1 MREAAMVSK
10 FDLVIVGGS
19 FAGLAC
25 ARTAALK
32 GMKVA
37 VLDAKAE
44 PGARVTTT
52 GIVVKE
58 ASDDFDLPARHMRK
72 VRGVRLYSPDKRSVD
87 LHAPGYF
94 FHATDTAE
102 VLRWMAS
109 EAERAGAHLMYG
121 NKFGDAVAYER
132 GVALPSLGLHA
143 SFLIGADGARSRVA
157 EHFSLGRNRRFLAGL
172 ELECEPLSN
181 VDPRFLHCFADS
193 RIAPGYIAWVV
204 PGAGVT
210 QIGVAARRPARPD
223 LRALL
228 EKLRAFLDL
237 GDIRVISRRSGLIPV
252 GGTLADLGRDR
263 VLLVGDAAGM
273 VSPVTGG
280 GIHTALR
287 FGRRAAQ
294 LVSDYLLD
302 RGPHPARAL
311 KREAPKFRTK
321 LMLRAAL
328 DFAPPNALINAML
341 MTAPLRALAQRI
353 YFHSRAGDA
362 ESFDAWTRAFEQGE
376 LEPTPPDR
384 STMTLRVI

>member
-1 MREAAMVSK
+1 MIRK

-37 VLDAKAE
+37 VLDAKPE
-44 PGARVTTT
+44 PGARIHTT

-102 VLRWMAS
+102 ILRWMAG
-109 EAERAGAHLMYG
+109 EAERAGATLLYG
-121 NKFGDAVAYER
+121 SKFEDAVEYER

-143 SFLIGADGARSRVA
+143 NFLIGADGARSRVA
-157 EHFSLGRNRRFLAGL
+157 EHFKLDRNRRFLAGV
-172 ELECEPLSN
+172 ELECEPLAN
-181 VDPRFLHCFADS
+181 IDARFLHCFADS

-210 QIGVAARRPARPD
+210 QIGVAARRPAKPD

-228 EKLRAFLDL
+228 EKIRSVCDL
-237 GDIRVISRRSGLIPV
+237 GEIRVISRRSGLIPV
-252 GGTLADLGRDR
+252 GGTLDNLGHNR

-280 GIHTALR
+280 GIHTALH

-294 LVSDYLLD
+294 LVSDYLQD
-302 RGPHPARAL
+302 RGPHPARAM
-311 KREAPKFRTK
+311 KREAPKFRAK
-321 LMLRAAL
+321 LFLRALL
-328 DFAPPNALINAML
+328 DFAPPNALINTML
-341 MTAPLRALAQRI
+341 MTEPVRALAQRI

-362 ESFDAWTRAFEQGE
+362 ASFDAWTRAFERDE

-384 STMTLRVI
+384 PTMTLRVI

>member
-1 MREAAMVSK
+1 MIRK

-32 GMKVA
+32 GMSVA
-37 VLDAKAE
+37 VLDSKPE
-44 PGARVTTT
+44 PGARITTT

-102 VLRWMAS
+102 ILRWMAG

-121 NKFGDAVAYER
+121 NTFDDAVAYER

-143 SFLIGADGARSRVA
+143 NFLIGADGARSRVA
-157 EHFSLGRNRRFLAGL
+157 EHFALGRNARFLAGV
-172 ELECEPLSN
+172 ELECEPLEN
-181 VDPRFLHCFADS
+181 IDARFLHCFADS

-210 QIGVAARRPARPD
+210 QIGVAARRPAKPD

-228 EKLRAFLDL
+228 EKIRSICDL
-237 GDIRVISRRSGLIPV
+237 GEIRVIQRRSGLIPV
-252 GGTLADLGRDR
+252 GGTLDNLGHNR

-280 GIHTALR
+280 GIHTALH

-294 LVSDYLLD
+294 LVSDYLQD

-311 KREAPKFRTK
+311 KREAPKFRAK
-321 LMLRAAL
+321 LFLRALL

-341 MTAPLRALAQRI
+341 MTEPARALAQRI

-362 ESFDAWTRAFEQGE
+362 ASFDAWTRAFERGE

-384 STMTLRVI
+384 PTMTLRVI